1 MNKRRKVG
9 KIILAAGIAALFAGI
24 VVTFTV
30 GTILAQ
36 ILLFSSILINSA
48 GIMLLRGKG

>member
-1 MNKRRKVG
+1 MKKTKKAGRIVLAIG
-9 KIILAAGIAALFAGI
+9 LVLLIAGVII
-24 VVTFTV
+24 TFTI

-48 GIMLLRGKG
+48 GIMLLRRKG